1 MDSMVWPMLRTAL
14 ALAAALAVPVP
25 GLAAPPGTPGAP
37 ETSRPSADGGDVA
50 ALLEQADAAYT
61 RRDDPAQL
69 SILKARLAE
78 AENLAPKDF
87 GVLWRLAR
95 LNVWLADDPKLK
107 GDEKSRL
114 GKIAWDYGDKAS
126 AADPAR
132 VEGWYWS
139 AAGMGM
145 YGLGIG
151 VITALR
157 QGIEPKFKERLGKA
171 EAIDAGYQQGSIQSA
186 WGRFYFK
193 LPWPKYDP
201 RKAEEELHAALKRN
215 PDNVRAHVYLGEL
228 LAKEDRTGE
237 AEAEYRAALAKPPG
251 RYDPPE
257 ERRWQE
263 EAKRLLAGR

>member
-1 MDSMVWPMLRTAL
+1 
-14 ALAAALAVPVP
+14 
-25 GLAAPPGTPGAP
+25 
-37 ETSRPSADGGDVA
+37 VA
-50 ALLEQADAAYT
+50 ALLEEADAAYA
-61 RRDDPAQL
+61 RRDEPAQL

-78 AENLAPKDF
+78 AEKLAPGDF
-87 GVLWRLAR
+87 AVLWRLAR
-95 LNVWLADDPKLK
+95 LNVWIADDPKLG
-107 GDEKSRL
+107 GDEKGRI
-114 GKIAWDYGDKAS
+114 GKIAWDYGDKAA
-126 AADPAR
+126 AADPTR
-132 VEGWYWS
+132 VEGWYWA

-171 EAIDAGYQQGSIQSA
+171 EAIDADYQHGGVQTA

-201 RKAEEELHAALKRN
+201 RKSGEELRAALQRN
-215 PDNVRAHVYLGEL
+215 PDNVRAHVYLGDL
-228 LAKEDRTGE
+228 YAKEDRTPE
-237 AEAEYRAALAKPPG
+237 AEGQYREALANPPG

-263 EAKRLLAGR
+263 EAKRLLAGRR